1 MPGSREI
8 TCGARLR
15 FLSALQVVKL
25 GMHFPGIRVSSGLVK
40 GYLQVRNYRIQQYI
54 FGRWVSWLCRGGG
67 GGGGRDGGCFIQTA
81 SSAVTLFV
89 QVRFVSIHPFF
100 GETRLGLRLVARGR
114 KGGSTVYK
122 SRRES
127 TVHHVGERRARVGL
141 QDL

>member
-1 MPGSREI
+1 MPRIREI
-8 TCGARLR
+8 TSGARLR

-25 GMHFPGIRVSSGLVK
+25 GVHFPGIRVSSGLVK

-54 FGRWVSWLCRGGG
+54 FGRWVVLALLRWRGGG
-67 GGGGRDGGCFIQTA
+67 MVGGCFIQTA
-81 SSAVTLFV
+81 SSAVALF
-89 QVRFVSIHPFF
+89 FCSSEICLHPFF

-114 KGGSTVYK
+114 KGGSTVCK

-127 TVHHVGERRARVGL
+127 TFHHVGERRARVGL